1 MLSPAEKLYLIKG
14 VSIMKKKVTISTP
27 ELSVVDNALV
37 WENSVI
43 FLSAISNIST
53 MHFKAMPFPM
63 WAFVVYILGLI
74 SLFENALVGF
84 CLLLFSITNIIVWF
98 FQDNKIKN
106 QRSLI
111 ILTNDGVAYS
121 FIFKDFKFLD
131 KVYEVLIS
139 FMTENKNEI
148 KSIKID
154 IQNSKIK
161 AMYRS

>member
-1 MLSPAEKLYLIKG
+1 M
-14 VSIMKKKVTISTP
+14 
-27 ELSVVDNALV
+27 SVVDNALV

-53 MHFKAMPFPM
+53 MHFKAMPIPM
-63 WAFVVYILGLI
+63 WAFVVYILGSI

-98 FQDNKIKN
+98 FQNNKIKN
-106 QRSLI
+106 QRS
-111 ILTNDGVAYS
+111 DGVAYS

>member
-1 MLSPAEKLYLIKG
+1 MLFRS
-14 VSIMKKKVTISTP
+14 
-27 ELSVVDNALV
+27 
-37 WENSVI
+37 
-43 FLSAISNIST
+43 
-53 MHFKAMPFPM
+53 
-63 WAFVVYILGLI
+63 
-74 SLFENALVGF
+74 SLFDNALVGF